1 VTVILKRGDTK
12 VNIKATLSNESGP
25 VNLTDCQVRFLMSNR
40 KTIVIDREAIVNDAI
55 NGVVWFVFEQEDT
68 VAAGTFQAEFEVTFP
83 MKGKKPF
90 QIAVYFNKH
99 SI

>member
-40 KTIVIDREAIVNDAI
+40 KTIVIDREAIIND
-55 NGVVWFVFEQEDT
+55 VQ
-68 VAAGTFQAEFEVTFP
+68 
-83 MKGKKPF
+83 
-90 QIAVYFNKH
+90 
-99 SI
+99 